1 MGVIATDGL
10 CLRLILTD
18 GFPHQATDGFPHQ
31 VTDGFPHQA
40 TDGFPHQASYSIS
53 PADACD
59 CY

>member
-10 CLRLILTD
+10 CLRLISTD
-18 GFPHQATDGFPHQ
+18 GFPHQAI
-31 VTDGFPHQA
+31 DGFPHQA